1 MEVQPTDFAN
11 AAFAVFTVLL
21 SRAILHYSLNFYL
34 PISKVSVCIAICEL
48 FPMYTG
54 GREHG

>member
-34 PISKVSVCIAICEL
+34 PISKVSSHYESNEAHI
-48 FPMYTG
+48 
-54 GREHG
+54 

>member
-34 PISKVSVCIAICEL
+34 PISKVRHRALLSSIIHL
-48 FPMYTG
+48 I
-54 GREHG
+54 